1 VRFVALAIAATVA
14 VSGCT
19 AASTVAEPVRRVLS
33 SAIVDP
39 ARRYADERLAG
50 MTIEQKVA
58 SLLMVHIPGLDPAAT
73 ESFAAQTGIGGV
85 ILMGD
90 NIPDPPSAMSGMTAA
105 MSPEAALPLLIATD
119 QEGGEVSR
127 IPTDTADGALQLRDE
142 APDAAR
148 AAFASRGALLHELGI
163 SINFGV
169 IADVAGDPA
178 SFIYDRSL
186 GATPGDAAARVAAA
200 VTGERGTVLT
210 TLKHFPGHGV
220 SPEDSHTH
228 IPQTSIS
235 LDDWRAGHEAPFA
248 AGIAAGAELIM
259 FGHLQFDAIDPQ
271 PATLSP
277 MWHQLVRQEL
287 GFHGLIVTDDMDM
300 LEYSGRA
307 DLADQNQNAIRAV
320 AAGNDLLLYV
330 GDVNVPGVVA
340 AVSSAVRAGDIP
352 LDVLD
357 SAAERVLIQRRM
369 LSSQHGDFVY
379 CDHDCQ
385 AVVR

>member
-1 VRFVALAIAATVA
+1 
-14 VSGCT
+14 
-19 AASTVAEPVRRVLS
+19 
-33 SAIVDP
+33 
-39 ARRYADERLAG
+39 

-58 SLLMVHIPGLDPAAT
+58 SILMVHVPGLDPAAM
-73 ESFAAQTGIGGV
+73 ESFAAATGVGGV

-90 NIPDPPSAMSGMTAA
+90 NIPDPPSALTAMTAA
-105 MSPEAALPLLIATD
+105 MSPESALPLLIATD

-127 IPTDTADGALQLRDE
+127 ISTDTAAGALELRD
-142 APDAAR
+142 ASPDAAT
-148 AAFASRGALLHELGI
+148 AAFASRGALLRELGI
-163 SINFGV
+163 SVNFGV

-186 GATPGDAAARVAAA
+186 GSTPQDAAARVAAA
-200 VTGERGTVLT
+200 VAGEHGTVLT

-220 SPEDSHTH
+220 SLEDSHTQ
-228 IPQTSIS
+228 IPETSIS
-235 LDDWRAGHEAPFA
+235 LDDWRTGHEAPFA
-248 AGIAAGAELIM
+248 AGITAGAELVM

-277 MWHQLVRQEL
+277 LWHQLVRQEL
-287 GFHGLIVTDDMDM
+287 GFHGLIVTDDMNM

-330 GDVNVPGVVA
+330 GDVDVPGVVA
-340 AVSSAVRAGDIP
+340 AVSGAVRAGAIP
-352 LDVLD
+352 LEVLD

-369 LSSQHGDFVY
+369 LSSQHGDFVR
-379 CDHDCQ
+379 CDSDCQ
-385 AVVR
+385 AAVQ